1 MLWRFVTI
9 ELLSNIDI
17 HAGVIYGGKLDKKR
31 ENYLNLFALL
41 YLLSFPYIHIK
52 STRRVSLMPTHSDN
66 QNVFKTISSPS

>member
-41 YLLSFPYIHIK
+41 YMYLLSFPFSTKIHTTYK
-52 STRRVSLMPTHSDN
+52 KH
-66 QNVFKTISSPS
+66 KTCQPHANPLG